1 MAQFYRKLN
10 DPTVY
15 QDEAMTRGIKDEAQ
29 LRSLGGV
36 PDWGPTASQ
45 TNIRTIGGKPS
56 MTDSNLGNSY
66 PENGQ
71 GAPGTRTLNDIQG
84 SNPRGN
90 SYQIF
95 NSALMNM
102 LKKYQTLGTKPSQM
116 TQIGLQNQQADKVLA
131 QSEGGFSPSQQSSM
145 RNAQVSAIQP
155 SITGSEN
162 RQQTYEQQ
170 LGAFGNVLNASRD
183 YAQSQMEAQVKHE
196 EDTRKSIQDAIDTYG
211 SKAFEGL
218 DEKALAQI
226 EKDANYPKG
235 YLTRKSKT
243 IKEQELAISQQNA
256 DTAAQKTTADA
267 GNITYKDIPIDGVTH
282 TVGLDEQ
289 GNMVQDY
296 GPKESKDVL
305 SPEKTQAKI
314 QMAEDTITLLDKIN
328 DDKGF
333 SATVNANPLEGAG
346 SQLWNVW
353 GNLSGQKQEFIA
365 DVEQLISSGSL
376 NALIDAKSK
385 GATFGALSD
394 KELDIIG
401 QSYTKIKQW
410 QVREGNKPDGKV
422 TGYNVAEGTLRA
434 EIKRLRESTVRLKEG
449 LAKGEG
455 NKGTTSGGV
464 QWEIVPDQSFQKGS
478 SGTPKATM
486 RTDRSNNPTAFT
498 TDIARIAGLK
508 EGTDYVKGDSFGG
521 GKYHT
526 AKLIGDPVQKTIAV
540 IDKIGFYT
548 QGGKQRW
555 THTAIPQSQW
565 NSLNYNQKKQV
576 IKQMYQKEGNQGL
589 LNQYFA

>member
-1 MAQFYRKLN
+1 MANFYRKLN

-15 QDEAMTRGIKDEAQ
+15 EDEAMTRGIKDEQQ
-29 LRSLGGV
+29 LRSLGGL

-45 TNIRTIGGKPS
+45 TNIRTIGGTS
-56 MTDSNLGNSY
+56 SEVS
-66 PENGQ
+66 
-71 GAPGTRTLNDIQG
+71 APTRTLNDLQG
-84 SNPRGN
+84 SNSRGK

-95 NSALMNM
+95 NSALMDM

-116 TQIGLQNQQADKVLA
+116 TQIGLQNQQADKILA

-145 RNAQVSAIQP
+145 RNAQSQAIQP

-162 RQQTYEQQ
+162 RQQTYEKQ
-170 LGAFGNVLNASRD
+170 LNAFGNVLNASKD
-183 YAQSQMEAQVKHE
+183 YAQTQMEAQVKHE

-218 DEKALAQI
+218 DESSLAQL

-256 DTAAQKTTADA
+256 DTAAQKATETAQEGKYVTINGKTYWDDGS
-267 GNITYKDIPIDGVTH
+267 GNPVEPNIP
-282 TVGLDEQ
+282 EQ
-289 GNMVQDY
+289 TKPN
-296 GPKESKDVL
+296 
-305 SPEKTQAKI
+305 
-314 QMAEDTITLLDKIN
+314 EDFIMKKGIVDKIIKVKKDGKGYEAIDANMDKKLN
-328 DDKGF
+328 DITGTGTLRTEQWKLGH
-333 SATVNANPLEGAG
+333 
-346 SQLWNVW
+346 VW
-353 GNLSGQKQEFIA
+353 GTAPVDLINNI
-365 DVEQLISSGSL
+365 EQLVAKLSIESL
-376 NALIDAKSK
+376 IEAKAK

-394 KELDIIG
+394 KELGMLAAAASKIG
-401 QSYTKIKQW
+401 NAA
-410 QVREGNKPDGKV
+410 RRDKPVDLGGTVIGYSMSKDALVEALAEV
-422 TGYNVAEGTLRA
+422 TGYLDKANTTSPSSGTTN
-434 EIKRLRESTVRLKEG
+434 S
-449 LAKGEG
+449 
-455 NKGTTSGGV
+455 GTTSGGIK
-464 QWEIVPDQSFQKGS
+464 WEILPDSFNSGS

-498 TDIARIAGLK
+498 TDIARLAGLK
-508 EGTDYVKGDSFGG
+508 EGTDYTKGDSFGG

-526 AKLIGDPVQKTIAV
+526 AKLIGDPVAKTIAV

-548 QGGKQRW
+548 QSGKQRW

-576 IKQMYQKEGNQGL
+576 IKQMYQKEGNQGA
-589 LNQYFA
+589 LNQFFA

>member
-1 MAQFYRKLN
+1 MANFYRRLN

-36 PDWGPTASQ
+36 PDWGPNASQ
-45 TNIRTIGGKPS
+45 TNIRTIGG
-56 MTDSNLGNSY
+56 TY
-66 PENGQ
+66 PEVS
-71 GAPGTRTLNDIQG
+71 APTRTLIDVQG

-95 NSALMNM
+95 NSALMDM

-116 TQIGLQNQQADKVLA
+116 TQIGLRNQQADKVLA
-131 QSEGGFSPSQQSSM
+131 TAEGGFSPSQQSSM
-145 RNAQVSAIQP
+145 RNAEVSAIQP

-196 EDTRKSIQDAIDTYG
+196 EDTRKSIQDAINTYG

-218 DEKALAQI
+218 DEKALSQL

-256 DTAAQKTTADA
+256 NTAAQKTTADT

-333 SATVNANPLEGAG
+333 AATVNANPLEGVG

-422 TGYNVAEGTLRA
+422 TGYNVAEGTLRE
-434 EIKRLRESTVRLKEG
+434 EIKRLREASVRLKEG

-464 QWEIVPDQSFQKGS
+464 QWEIVPENSSFQKGS

-508 EGTDYVKGDSFGG
+508 EGTDYTVGDSFGG

-526 AKLIGDPVQKTIAV
+526 AKLIGDPVAKTIAV

-589 LNQYFA
+589 LNQFFA